1 MKQVEKMIKD
11 FLELVE
17 KDKALA
23 EEKLKG
29 MEQERTILDRDRSEI
44 SKAIIRFENDGDVE
58 AVKKLDKELA
68 TKVQEIAV
76 LDSKIEAYKEM
87 GVNYESEAERIFECA
102 AKTLVLEVPKAV
114 DEQSKKVQEAKYEV
128 EKAEELLKQKEEALK
143 YEEGELYTIKWQ
155 TDVIANSRL
164 KEIMPYMPEEIKN
177 FRTQITGLQF
187 EHDGKLYDNSLE
199 GQLKY
204 YYDLK
209 NAGGQKPKEPKKKTI
224 VDKVLG
230 R

>member
-23 EEKLKG
+23 EEKLRG

-44 SKAIIRFENDGDVE
+44 SKAIIRFENSGDTE

-102 AKTLVLEVPKAV
+102 AKTLVLEVPEAEKEQREAVQKAK
-114 DEQSKKVQEAKYEV
+114 DEVKE
-128 EKAEELLKQKEEALK
+128 AEELLKQKEKALAD
-143 YEEGELYTIKWQ
+143 EESKMYGITWQ
-155 TDVIANSRL
+155 VNRIIDHQLN
-164 KEIMPYMPEEIKN
+164 EIMQYMPEEIKN

-187 EHDGKLYDNSLE
+187 EHDGKFYDNSLK
-199 GQLKY
+199 GQLEY

-209 NAGGQKPKEPKKKTI
+209 NAGVQKPKEPKKKTI
-224 VDKVLG
+224 VDKILG